1 MALSYLDLCFAGLIA
16 AIEAC
21 CNFLMSNLT
30 ILSMA
35 CMTRCDFAASLS
47 LKSLPKIVGTICQE
61 SPYLSFSQPH
71 WTSVPPAESFR
82 QYLSTSAC
90 VLQFTTNDMA
100 SVNLKCGPPL
110 SATYSCPSSSNS
122 MVITDPFGRPETFS
136 PSSP

>member
-1 MALSYLDLCFAGLIA
+1 
-16 AIEAC
+16 
-21 CNFLMSNLT
+21 MSSLT

-47 LKSLPKIVGTICQE
+47 LNNSPKTVGTICQE
-61 SPYLSFSQPH
+61 SPYLSLSQPH
-71 WTSVPPAESFR
+71 CASLPPADNFC
-82 QYLSTSAC
+82 QKLSTSAC

-110 SATYSCPSSSNS
+110 RATNSCPSSWNS
-122 MVITDPFGRPETFS
+122 TVITDPFGRPETGS